1 MSTLAHISDVY
12 RIWLVCGLARTLSLW
27 QTKRR
32 KSNAKKTTV
41 PPSPGRKMQKVHTFA
56 CNMRKFEEY
65 VIICRFARK
74 LCQFWFQN
82 QCELL
87 TLLHPNHNLLLVS
100 GAKDRQRM
108 MDHGGPQD
116 KIDHSLPSPTVAFSG
131 STHLCHWQ
139 LGQFTYIQWKGE
151 LTSARISSRQMSRA
165 EGHCKGQR
173 CAKSLCC
180 FTVSLDQ
187 IKPNPIQSG
196 LWIACRGYPKCMW
209 RVPGIRVWH

>member
-12 RIWLVCGLARTLSLW
+12 RILLVCGLARTLSLW

-32 KSNAKKTTV
+32 KRSAKKTTV
-41 PPSPGRKMQKVHTFA
+41 PPSPHICLQH
-56 CNMRKFEEY
+56 EE
-65 VIICRFARK
+65 IWGICRFARK

-82 QCELL
+82 QCELP

-151 LTSARISSRQMSRA
+151 LTWARISRYFTDKQIQQSA
-165 EGHCKGQR
+165 NV
-173 CAKSLCC
+173 KS
-180 FTVSLDQ
+180 
-187 IKPNPIQSG
+187 
-196 LWIACRGYPKCMW
+196 W
-209 RVPGIRVWH
+209 RPL